1 MPRVALQALLN
12 GQTAARRHVAEG
24 RTMARAAKRTWN
36 YKHKDDEIEI
46 RTHGA
51 PSQTVTVSAVSE
63 SYPETIDRQCAKGGM
78 SRATLNHYLTGN

>member
-1 MPRVALQALLN
+1 MALQAMLN

-24 RTMARAAKRTWN
+24 RTMARVAKRTSN

-46 RTHGA
+46 GTHGA
-51 PSQTVTVSAVSE
+51 SSQTVTVSAVSE
-63 SYPETIDRQCAKGGM
+63 CYPETIDRQRAKGGM